1 MGLRQSG
8 DLTPVETFCQ
18 RRFSVWRVVKTGSFI
33 SLNPLSAGVGQIA
46 KIRKDASGFV
56 LCTTGFGTI
65 GGSDVNT
72 VVLIKI
78 SSALELEW
86 SEVSQY

>member
-1 MGLRQSG
+1 M
-8 DLTPVETFCQ
+8 
-18 RRFSVWRVVKTGSFI
+18 
-33 SLNPLSAGVGQIA
+33 GQIA

-86 SEVSQY
+86 SEVSEY